1 MVAFQVLKDGPEGLP
16 DLSVLLHNVV
26 ILKKNLNFQFS
37 TINLAL
43 FLLRMAD

>member
-26 ILKKNLNFQFS
+26 ILKKKSQFS
-37 TINLAL
+37 V
-43 FLLRMAD
+43 FYY